1 MERTLGL
8 IAGAGALPGR
18 AAAEARRQGW
28 RVVAFAFE
36 DSPGLAEAAP
46 EVIPAQ
52 LTEIQSVLME
62 LMARRVS
69 AALFVGKF
77 AKTRVLE
84 QAQRAHEVD
93 EAARGLAQQ
102 GLSDAALGSMAVATL
117 GAMGLGVLDQRE
129 FLGPWMMPAGHL
141 AGPVATP
148 AVSEEIRAGFKLG
161 RALAGEGI
169 GQTVVRA
176 FGVTVAVEAAEG
188 TDETIRRGCRL
199 AGPGAVV
206 VKAVAPGNDY
216 RFDIPSIGA
225 STLEELVAGRAS
237 ALAVEAGRVLV
248 VDRDE
253 VVRVAERAGIA
264 VVGLDGEP

>member
-8 IAGAGALPGR
+8 MAGAGALPRR

-28 RVVAFAFE
+28 RVVAFAFDE
-36 DSPGLAEAAP
+36 CPGLAESVP
-46 EVIPAQ
+46 ELIPAR
-52 LTEIQSVLME
+52 LSEIQTVLME
-62 LMARRVS
+62 LMTRQAS

-77 AKTRVLE
+77 AKERVLE

-93 EAARGLAQQ
+93 EAALDLAQQ
-102 GLSDAALGSMAVATL
+102 GLSDTALGNMAVATL
-117 GAMGLGVLDQRE
+117 GAMGIDVLDQRD

-141 AGPVATP
+141 AGPRPTP
-148 AVSEEIRAGFKLG
+148 SVSDEIRAGFKLG

-225 STLEELVAGRAS
+225 STLEVLALGRAA
-237 ALAVEAGRVLV
+237 ALAVEARRVLL

-253 VVRVAERAGIA
+253 VIRMGERAGIT